1 MIKEDQKD
9 RGMGVLEINSFVDEC
24 NSIKQTLLVGFKEEL
39 SNFDD
44 FYQFDESY
52 PLVAQTQEFLWAINK
67 KQAKEEKKKEED
79 FPLLGRSDRVA
90 AKEEKNII

>member
-44 FYQFDESY
+44 FY
-52 PLVAQTQEFLWAINK
+52 
-67 KQAKEEKKKEED
+67 
-79 FPLLGRSDRVA
+79 
-90 AKEEKNII
+90 